1 MSLTNSLFG
10 YDTKANLLSH
20 NGEAH
25 YYGCILDTKTSDCIF
40 KTLLTS
46 VPWKNDEAIIYGK
59 RIVTSR
65 KVAWV
70 GDRSYIYTYSGTS
83 KRATPWTPL
92 LINVKYPRLS
102 FAVVGG
108 CAKILLKPFGIIVF

>member
-83 KRATPWTPL
+83 KRAQTFWQH
-92 LINVKYPRLS
+92 S
-102 FAVVGG
+102 
-108 CAKILLKPFGIIVF
+108 LLKSLLVHEPRINLTFRTIVQDSNG